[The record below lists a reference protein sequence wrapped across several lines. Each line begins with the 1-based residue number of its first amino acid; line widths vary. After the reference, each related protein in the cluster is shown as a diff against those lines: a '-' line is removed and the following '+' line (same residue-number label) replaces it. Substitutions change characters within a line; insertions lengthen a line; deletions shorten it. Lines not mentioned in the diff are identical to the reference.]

1 MSEEPVNPKSLM
13 PTEWKSLWKTA
24 EERRMSDLTRV
35 LEWLERRQGRRK
47 QTLQKQKNKKE
58 TSPKAGGKEQ
68 KKGKGIS
75 RQKGG
80 SNFSSP
86 SKTSRQNSK
95 REESSVATRRLFSVD
110 QKGRH
115 LSTVSGT
122 FSKDNARKSDLD
134 IKDNISLESTQRQ
147 NPFRRQS
154 SVLDPMLQESI
165 FNNRRMSIIR
175 DWTSKTPDSTYER
188 KLKSLMEKGNEP
200 KVESMRMLKPEEVL
214 SCRYLR
220 LSKNNIRTLLKLC
233 RDAGLNVDIHPHM
246 VEGEIDTRKVF
257 TRTTSI
263 AL

>member
-47 QTLQKQKNKKE
+47 QTPQKQKSKKE

-80 SNFSSP
+80 P
-86 SKTSRQNSK
+86 GKTSKQNST
-95 REESSVATRRLFSVD
+95 REESSVATRRLLSVD

-115 LSTVSGT
+115 LST
-122 FSKDNARKSDLD
+122 FSKDSTRKSDLD

-154 SVLDPMLQESI
+154 SILDPMLQESI
-165 FNNRRMSIIR
+165 FNNRRMSLIR

-200 KVESMRMLKPEEVL
+200 KVESMKMLKPEEVL

-257 TRTTSI
+257 TRTPSI